1 MSLDAAFYGFATVG
15 AARAAWLEQLERVAT
30 AHIEAGVIIDDLLPS
45 APATEQVFAT
55 DSASRAALLAAYR
68 ALLTGDETSVWW
80 SSEDDTWRE
89 LKRPLVDDLS
99 SQIVRGMVGYVIAC
113 QARRKAL
120 AAAIAAAGS
129 ADAVLAIDLSSG
141 WPSRTL
147 AGGETVADDFC
158 LSFFVSGVP
167 DASEVLFQFVCPYPI
182 YLDAQLAGSQWTATA
197 DATGDT
203 DIAVTLNGAALA
215 TVTYG
220 AASSAATV
228 ADMANP
234 VITEV
239 GDVLTFTAPGMADAT
254 LAGITG
260 SVVGWY

>member
-1 MSLDAAFYGFATVG
+1 VSLDATFYGFATVG

-30 AHIEAGVIIDDLLPS
+30 LNIEAGVIIDDLLPS
-45 APATEQVFAT
+45 APATVQVFAT
-55 DSASRAALLAAYR
+55 DTAARAALLAAYR

-80 SSEDDTWRE
+80 ASEDDTWHE

-99 SQIVRGMVGYVIAC
+99 SQIVRGMMGYVIAC
-113 QARRKAL
+113 QARWKAL
-120 AAAIAAAGS
+120 AASIAAAGS

-167 DASEVLFQFVCPYPI
+167 DASEVLFQFICPYPI

-197 DATGDT
+197 DATAST
-203 DIAVTLNGAALA
+203 AIAVKRNGSALA
-215 TVTYG
+215 TATYG
-220 AASSAATV
+220 AGTSTVTVTGMASAVTT
-228 ADMANP
+228 D
-234 VITEV
+234 I
-239 GDVLTFTAPGMADAT
+239 GDVISFHAPASADAT

-260 SVVGWY
+260 SIVGWF

>member
-1 MSLDAAFYGFATVG
+1 MPLDAAFYGFASVG
-15 AARAAWLEQLERVAT
+15 DARSAWLEQLDRVAT

-55 DSASRAALLAAYR
+55 DADSRAALLAAYR

-80 SSEDDTWRE
+80 SSEDDTWHE

-99 SQIVRGMVGYVIAC
+99 SQIVRGMMGYVIAC
-113 QARRKAL
+113 QARWKAL
-120 AAAIAAAGS
+120 AASIAAAGS
-129 ADAVLAIDLSSG
+129 ATAVLAIDLSSG

-167 DASEVLFQFVCPYPI
+167 DAIEVLFQFICPYPI
-182 YLDAQLAGSQWTATA
+182 YLEAQLAGSQWTATA
-197 DATGDT
+197 DATAST
-203 DIAVTLNGAALA
+203 ALAVKLNGSALA
-215 TVTYG
+215 TATYG
-220 AASSAATV
+220 AGTSTV
-228 ADMANP
+228 TVTSMSTAVTTD
-234 VITEV
+234 I
-239 GDVLTFTAPGMADAT
+239 GDVLQIVAPGTPDAT

-260 SVVGWY
+260 SIVGWF

>member
-1 MSLDAAFYGFATVG
+1 MSLDATFYGFATLSD
-15 AARAAWLEQLERVAT
+15 AKSAWLEQLARVAT
-30 AHIEAGVIIDDLLPS
+30 LTIEAGVIIDDLLPS

-55 DSASRAALLAAYR
+55 DASSRGALLAAYR

-80 SSEDDTWRE
+80 TSEDGTWHE

-113 QARRKAL
+113 QARWKAL
-120 AAAIAAAGS
+120 AASIAACGTVT
-129 ADAVLAIDLSSG
+129 AVLAIDLSSS
-141 WPSRTL
+141 WPTRTL

-158 LSFFVSGVP
+158 LAFFVSGVP

-182 YLDAQLAGSQWTATA
+182 YLDAQLAGSQWSATA

-203 DIAVTLNGAALA
+203 DIAVTLNGVALA

-228 ADMANP
+228 ADMADP

-239 GDVLTFTAPGMADAT
+239 GDVLTFTAPGTADAT

-260 SVVGWY
+260 SVVGWF

>member
-1 MSLDAAFYGFATVG
+1 M
-15 AARAAWLEQLERVAT
+15 
-30 AHIEAGVIIDDLLPS
+30 
-45 APATEQVFAT
+45 
-55 DSASRAALLAAYR
+55 
-68 ALLTGDETSVWW
+68 
-80 SSEDDTWRE
+80 
-89 LKRPLVDDLS
+89 
-99 SQIVRGMVGYVIAC
+99 
-113 QARRKAL
+113 
-120 AAAIAAAGS
+120 
-129 ADAVLAIDLSSG
+129 
-141 WPSRTL
+141 
-147 AGGETVADDFC
+147 
-158 LSFFVSGVP
+158 
-167 DASEVLFQFVCPYPI
+167 LFQFVCPYPI

>member
-1 MSLDAAFYGFATVG
+1 MSLNAAFYGFASVG
-15 AARAAWLEQLERVAT
+15 DARSAWLEQLDRVAT

-45 APATEQVFAT
+45 APATQQVFAT
-55 DSASRAALLAAYR
+55 DATSRGSLLAAYR

-80 SSEDDTWRE
+80 ASEDDTWHE

-99 SQIVRGMVGYVIAC
+99 SQVVRGMVGYVIAC
-113 QARRKAL
+113 QARWKAL
-120 AAAIAAAGS
+120 AASIAAAGS

-141 WPSRTL
+141 WPTRTL

-220 AASSAATV
+220 TGTSAATV
-228 ADMANP
+228 ADMASP
-234 VITEV
+234 VTTAA
-239 GDVLTFTAPGMADAT
+239 GDVISFHAPATPDAT

-260 SVVGWY
+260 SVAGWF